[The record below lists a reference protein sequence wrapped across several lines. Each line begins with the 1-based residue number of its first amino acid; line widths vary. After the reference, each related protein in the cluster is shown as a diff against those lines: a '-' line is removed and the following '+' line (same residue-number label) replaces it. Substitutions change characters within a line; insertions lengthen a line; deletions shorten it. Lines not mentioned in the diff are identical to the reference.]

1 MGGGDERHGIIV
13 ILVGDAIVTSLWY
26 RWLLVRSFSNAAM
39 GFERSAKFD
48 FQFGHMGLI
57 QIQPGK
63 SIHPAS
69 SHLLC
74 VSEYF
79 CY

>member
-1 MGGGDERHGIIV
+1 V
-13 ILVGDAIVTSLWY
+13 VSV
-26 RWLLVRSFSNAAM
+26 LLVRSLFNAAM

-63 SIHPAS
+63 HS
-69 SHLLC
+69 SSLFTFAL
-74 VSEYF
+74 SF
-79 CY
+79 